1 MVLLI
6 AGDLVRSLVPRGFD
20 RRLKLL
26 SFVLF
31 MNDFGRTL
39 VTVYLPLYYLEL
51 NASPLFIGIGITISS
66 GVCPL
71 SGGRWSPR
79 GHLGPQE
86 VHGTEHGCPRRVL
99 GHAEPLCHPRPFL
112 RPYPRPLHLIRT
124 LH

>member
-6 AGDLVRSLVPRGFD
+6 AGVLVRSLVPRGFD

-31 MNDFGRTL
+31 MNDFGRTV

-66 GVCPL
+66 GVSAL
-71 SGGRWSPR
+71 FQAVGGVLADTR
-79 GHLGPQE
+79 GRKKAMALTSQSRSMHQAALTSFHL
-86 VHGTEHGCPRRVL
+86 
-99 GHAEPLCHPRPFL
+99 
-112 RPYPRPLHLIRT
+112 
-124 LH
+124 

>member
-51 NASPLFIGIGITISS
+51 NASPLFIGIGIPISRTP
-66 GVCPL
+66 GAA
-71 SGGRWSPR
+71 RSPW
-79 GHLGPQE
+79 H
-86 VHGTEHGCPRRVL
+86 
-99 GHAEPLCHPRPFL
+99 
-112 RPYPRPLHLIRT
+112 
-124 LH
+124 